1 MSWPQQRTSR
11 STDASEKWR
20 HCEGRS
26 TARRGRRETTATK
39 PASLSRWQP
48 RTWLGL
54 GIGLGLGLALGLG
67 LGLVAAAH
75 LEDA

>member
-26 TARRGRRETTATK
+26 TARRGRRETTWVRARGRVRVSVR
-39 PASLSRWQP
+39 ARV
-48 RTWLGL
+48 RVE
-54 GIGLGLGLALGLG
+54 ALG
-67 LGLVAAAH
+67 
-75 LEDA
+75 